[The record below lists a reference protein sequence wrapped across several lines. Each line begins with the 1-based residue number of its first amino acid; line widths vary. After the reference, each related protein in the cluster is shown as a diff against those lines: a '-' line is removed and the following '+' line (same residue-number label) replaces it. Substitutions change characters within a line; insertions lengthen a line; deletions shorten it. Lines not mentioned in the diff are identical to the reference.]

1 MDYLVFVS
9 ACCKTLIVQRN
20 TFQVL
25 STVKMSQDLL
35 MLVQSPVQYNV
46 ESMVK
51 LEAQQL
57 VIEECVQSGFFSKLE
72 VTKLKLNCSYT
83 ARSFHSNAGK
93 VT

>member
-1 MDYLVFVS
+1 
-9 ACCKTLIVQRN
+9 
-20 TFQVL
+20 
-25 STVKMSQDLL
+25 MSQDLL

-51 LEAQQL
+51 LEAQEL
-57 VIEECVQSGFFSKLE
+57 VIEECVQSNFFSKFE
-72 VTKLKLNCSYT
+72 VTKLKLNCSCT

>member
-1 MDYLVFVS
+1 MYKDYLVFVS
-9 ACCKTLIVQRN
+9 ACCKTLIVQRK
-20 TFQVL
+20 TFKVL
-25 STVKMSQDLL
+25 KMSQDLL

-57 VIEECVQSGFFSKLE
+57 VIEECVQSNFFSKLE
-72 VTKLKLNCSYT
+72 VTKLKLNCSCT
-83 ARSFHSNAGK
+83 ARGFHSNAGK